1 MHGQSKRRKYGKGFS
16 PRREVYC
23 GLFHRLKTP
32 RAPHAKR
39 SDPFAIGSG
48 DGLSTVLMSK
58 LETDR
63 MIPTLPTLA
72 SICHVFI
79 NAIDAVCEYYDRPT
93 PVHIRNCQRAQSSHQ
108 HDHAEDKRTS
118 E

>member
-1 MHGQSKRRKYGKGFS
+1 
-16 PRREVYC
+16 
-23 GLFHRLKTP
+23 
-32 RAPHAKR
+32 
-39 SDPFAIGSG
+39 
-48 DGLSTVLMSK
+48 MSK